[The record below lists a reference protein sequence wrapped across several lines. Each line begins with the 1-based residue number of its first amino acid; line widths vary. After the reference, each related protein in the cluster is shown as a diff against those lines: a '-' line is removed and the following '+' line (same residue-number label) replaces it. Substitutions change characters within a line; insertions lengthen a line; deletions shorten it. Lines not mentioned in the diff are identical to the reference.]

1 MQDICKRKNL
11 LFATY
16 SASKLGFR
24 QLPGCGKQ
32 RRDTVAFESHRRP
45 LFGIND
51 KRHPDG
57 YLLSMAEAVYAESEG
72 ELHVV

>member
-1 MQDICKRKNL
+1 MQKKKSVVCHIQREQIGPSQL
-11 LFATY
+11 LGY
-16 SASKLGFR
+16 GDR
-24 QLPGCGKQ
+24 
-32 RRDTVAFESHRRP
+32 RRDTVAFESHHCP